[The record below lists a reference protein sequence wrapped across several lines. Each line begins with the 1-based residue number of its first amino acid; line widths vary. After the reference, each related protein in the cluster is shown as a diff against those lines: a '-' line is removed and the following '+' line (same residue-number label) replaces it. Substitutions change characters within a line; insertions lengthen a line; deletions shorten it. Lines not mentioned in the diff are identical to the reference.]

1 MSSKFR
7 LERFEPV
14 EIRKAQEALER
25 YLNEAQ
31 EFQNRL
37 ETDQK
42 THVKKS
48 FIQKLLAWFK
58 KAVLGATT
66 K

>member
-1 MSSKFR
+1 MPSKFR

-14 EIRKAQEALER
+14 EIEKAQKVLDR
-25 YLNEAQ
+25 HLKEAQ

-42 THVKKS
+42 QHMKKS

-58 KAVLGATT
+58 
-66 K
+66 